1 MITGKDVRTEVKKA
15 EQTVADEKIGITA
28 KFIAV
33 VKLLSVGIKI
43 ALNNRLNIVRI
54 MEHLKIA
61 KITPDTQK
69 DTKTE
74 EEKK

>member
-15 EQTVADEKIGITA
+15 EITVADEKIGITA

-69 DTKTE
+69 EAQT

>member
-1 MITGKDVRTEVKKA
+1 MITGKDSRYEDKKTEEILNSDAPLADKLKA
-15 EQTVADEKIGITA
+15 IG
-28 KFIAV
+28 KLVSV
-33 VKLLSVGIKI
+33 VLKV

-61 KITPDTQK
+61 KITSDIQK
-69 DTKTE
+69 EAQT

>member
-15 EQTVADEKIGITA
+15 EITVADEKIGITA

-61 KITPDTQK
+61 KITSDIQK
-69 DTKTE
+69 EAQT